1 MPRRLYAVAA
11 LPPPRLAARVEALR
25 RVLQDP
31 RRHDLPAHLTLVPP
45 IPLDE
50 DGALTARRTLRAI
63 AEAHRPIE
71 LRLGPAT
78 TFAPSTPTLHLSL
91 EGDVATLTTLAD
103 ALRRSD
109 PFVRPTVHDFVAHVT
124 LLQQADEASIEAGT
138 TLLTGSLGSW
148 SLDRVHLLERLRPDA
163 GSIWHPVGEEP
174 LGGPHVVG
182 RGGIELHLRGVRTLE
197 PAAAAVLG
205 RWLGADEPLAAGG
218 DLLVV
223 VAELSGAPGSC
234 AGVAVGR
241 ADGAVAVLDQVVV
254 DPAQR
259 SQGIARQVVQHW
271 CWLAA
276 DQRGAD
282 TVIAE
287 AGQDDRL
294 LSALGFER
302 AGRRWCRA
310 LDTARS

>member
-1 MPRRLYAVAA
+1 VPTRLYAVAA

-25 RVLQDP
+25 RVLGDP

-45 IPLDE
+45 IPLDD
-50 DGALTARRTLRAI
+50 DGALAARRTLRAI
-63 AEAHRPIE
+63 AEAHRIIE

-91 EGDVATLTTLAD
+91 EGDVAALTALAATL
-103 ALRRSD
+103 RGRD
-109 PFVRPTVHDFVAHVT
+109 PFVRPTVHDFVPHVT

-138 TLLTGSLGSW
+138 TVLTGSLGSW
-148 SLDRVHLLERLRPDA
+148 TLDGLHLLERLRPDA

-205 RWLGADEPLAAGG
+205 RWPGPDEPLATGG

-223 VAELSGAPGSC
+223 VAELPGAPGSC
-234 AGVAVGR
+234 AGVAIGR
-241 ADGAVAVLDQVVV
+241 ADGAVAVLEQVVV
-254 DPAQR
+254 EPAQR
-259 SQGIARQVVQHW
+259 CQGIARQVVQHW

-276 DQRGAD
+276 ARRGAD
-282 TVIAE
+282 TVLVE
-287 AGQDDRL
+287 ADQDDGL

-310 LDTARS
+310 LDTASG